1 MVSSAPAL
9 LETNGWLEG
18 GALDWELKESWETSW
33 RKRGREGEGEVVEKQ
48 RRKVRGERDRKRE
61 KERKRK
67 RNS

>member
-33 RKRGREGEGEVVEKQ
+33 RKRGRSSRKTEEKGE
-48 RRKVRGERDRKRE
+48 GERDRKRE

-67 RNS
+67 RERERERE